1 MSLRATGRA
10 AEDLLTLIRAL
21 KDPTELEGHL
31 ERIATGSTK
40 LAQDID
46 AVKAREDAVT
56 AREAAA
62 AAYYDRLMQV
72 GDEVG
77 QQKRS
82 LDNREAMLVGQVQNL
97 EVAVRNHSAVVSD
110 FEDQVKIHQEEVAR
124 RHALAAA
131 VQVQMDKAFEEHA
144 VRKQALDDRE
154 AHLNGIEAALNER
167 AKRIAE
173 AVR

>member
-31 ERIATGSTK
+31 ERIATGSTQ
-40 LAQDID
+40 LAKDID

-62 AAYYDRLMQV
+62 AAYHGRLVQV
-72 GDEVG
+72 GDEMG
-77 QQKRS
+77 ARARG
-82 LDNREAMLVGQVQNL
+82 LDDREALLVGQVQNL

-124 RHALAAA
+124 RQALAAA

-144 VRKQALDDRE
+144 TRKQALDDRE
-154 AHLNGIEAALNER
+154 AFLNGIEAQLNER
-167 AKRIAE
+167 VKRITE

>member
-21 KDPTELEGHL
+21 KDPADLEGHL
-31 ERIATGSTK
+31 ERISTGSTR

-56 AREAAA
+56 QREAQAEELA
-62 AAYYDRLMQV
+62 KRLSQRATDQDV
-72 GDEVG
+72 A
-77 QQKRS
+77 S
-82 LDNREAMLVGQVQNL
+82 SALDKREAMLVGQVQNL

-144 VRKQALDDRE
+144 IRKQALDDRE
-154 AHLNGIEAALNER
+154 VFLNGLQAKLDER

>member
-31 ERIATGSTK
+31 ERIATGSMQ

-56 AREAAA
+56 QREAAA
-62 AAYYDRLMQV
+62 AEVAAAQAKTSVSLEDRW
-72 GDEVG
+72 
-77 QQKRS
+77 RY
-82 LDNREAMLVGQVQNL
+82 LDARQAQLTGQVQNL

-144 VRKQALDDRE
+144 ARKQALDDRE
-154 AHLNGIEAALNER
+154 VFLNGIEAALNER
-167 AKRIAE
+167 ARRIAE